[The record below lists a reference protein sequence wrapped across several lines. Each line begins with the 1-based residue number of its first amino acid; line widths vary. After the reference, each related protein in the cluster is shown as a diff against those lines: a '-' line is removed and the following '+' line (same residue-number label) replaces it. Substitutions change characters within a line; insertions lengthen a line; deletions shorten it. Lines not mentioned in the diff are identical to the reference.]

1 MKKALLFT
9 LAVMMIASCAE
20 QQGFDSQA
28 WEAPAQLTNTE
39 DIEGLMAKAKWGDA
53 AAYLNLAE
61 CYKDGRHGVKPD
73 FLTTMTML
81 SMAREYGG
89 LGRPE
94 EYIRNLPDD
103 DNTRMAFEA
112 MENLDNSNV
121 EKGIGLAERLI
132 EKGCAEGYAFK
143 GYALFLQGDSI
154 GAMSMAAKAAER
166 GSSLGT
172 ALQYI
177 IPYEK
182 MKEMPDESI
191 LMPLAESVPIF
202 YLFMAEE
209 YVHNLAEHPEN
220 DAKAARAYLRADE
233 KGCLDRRGAD
243 WLLAYMECGN
253 ELPISEEDIQRLRI
267 LADAGDRE
275 VPREE
280 SSVPETKLLEEAV
293 DSVADAEEVIK
304 AAEEAV
310 KALEDAKREYE
321 KIKKQQQ

>member
-9 LAVMMIASCAE
+9 LAVMMMVSCAE
-20 QQGFDSQA
+20 QQGFDTQA
-28 WEAPAQLTNTE
+28 WETPAQTTNTE
-39 DIEGLMAKAKWGDA
+39 DIDGLMLKAKWGNG
-53 AAYLNLAE
+53 AAYLKLAE
-61 CYKDGRHGVKPD
+61 CYKNGLHGVKPD

-81 SMAREYGG
+81 SMAREYGEI
-89 LGRPE
+89 GRPE
-94 EYIRNLPDD
+94 EYMRNLPED

-112 MENLDNSNV
+112 IEILDDSNI
-121 EKGIGLAERLI
+121 EKGLELAERLI

-172 ALQYI
+172 ALQYV
-177 IPYEK
+177 IPYDK
-182 MKEMPDESI
+182 MKEIPDESI
-191 LMPLAESVPIF
+191 LMSLAEVVPIF
-202 YLFMAEE
+202 YQFIAEE
-209 YVHNLAEHPEN
+209 YVQDLAEHPEN
-220 DAKAARAYLRADE
+220 DVKAARAYLKADE
-233 KGCLDRRGAD
+233 RGCLDRKGAD

-280 SSVPETKLLEEAV
+280 SCVPETKLLEEAV

-310 KALEDAKREYE
+310 KALEDANREYE